1 MVLLTQIRLKE
12 ITLNMKILGIIPARG
27 GSKGIK
33 NKNIRQFCGRPLI
46 SYVIDCAKKS
56 KYIQK
61 TIVSTESEEIVK
73 VARRY
78 GAEVPFLRPPQFA
91 QDKSR
96 VSDAIIHLLSK
107 LKTDFDYIPDI
118 IVLLQTTSPLRTPQ
132 DIDGAI
138 KLLIDKKADSVVS
151 VCATEQLVFTK
162 DSENRLK
169 NLITK
174 KEFLRS
180 NNRQELPR
188 TFKLD
193 GSMVYAIK
201 TKIFLKYKSFLAGKL
216 VGYEIPRWRS
226 VDLDEP
232 EDFVVGELIF
242 SQFKKL
248 AHKIEHFK

>member
-1 MVLLTQIRLKE
+1 
-12 ITLNMKILGIIPARG
+12 MKILGIIPARG

-33 NKNIRQFCGRPLI
+33 NKNIRQFAGKPLI
-46 SYVIDCAKKS
+46 AHAIDTAS
-56 KYIQK
+56 SSRYIQK
-61 TIVSTESEEIVK
+61 IIVSTESEEIAQ
-73 VARRY
+73 VAKKY
-78 GAEVPFLRPPQFA
+78 GAEVPFLRPAELA
-91 QDKSR
+91 QDKSK
-96 VSDAIIHLLSK
+96 VTDAIIHLLNK

-118 IVLLQTTSPLRTPQ
+118 IVLLQTTSPLRTAE

-138 KLLIDKKADSVVS
+138 KLMFDRKADSVVS

-162 DSENRLK
+162 DSEDRLK

-193 GSMVYAIK
+193 GSMVYVVK
-201 TKIFLKYKSFLAGKL
+201 TNVFLKHKSFLAGKL

-232 EDFVVGELIF
+232 QDFVVGELVF

-248 AHKIEHFK
+248 SHKIKRFK